1 MIDEPKERVYPAVNS
16 LGHPTTLA
24 SYWVIETARR
34 EPSRWFSR
42 EELRLAFRE
51 RDVQSI
57 CLSLVSLGIFEVD
70 KAGNYKY
77 NPGCSACRNT
87 PLREGLE
94 RFFSEVDLGKVIPCW
109 DLPYSPSFYVAYGR
123 GLRSVAA

>member
-1 MIDEPKERVYPAVNS
+1 MIDEPKERVYSAINN

-24 SYWVIETARR
+24 SYYVIETARR
-34 EPSRWFSR
+34 EPSKWFSR
-42 EELRLAFRE
+42 AELRLAFRE
-51 RDVQSI
+51 EDVRGI

-87 PLREGLE
+87 PLRAGLE
-94 RFFSEVDLGKVIPCW
+94 VFFSEVERGKIIPCW
-109 DLPYSPSFYVAYGR
+109 DLLYSPSFLEAYGR
-123 GLRSVAA
+123 GLKSAAA